1 MLFRSKDLELH
12 LYALSDGAETVCRI
26 PDLSGRI
33 VMTAKVVR
41 LGDTITFETDCS
53 EKKPVLVIHGMAEV
67 TRVEG
72 DVKVERK

>member
-1 MLFRSKDLELH
+1 MRFL
-12 LYALSDGAETVCRI
+12 
-26 PDLSGRI
+26 
-33 VMTAKVVR
+33 TAQRR